1 MCPANQGPPQHLVSP
16 TEYEDKGSGVSCYL
30 AHQVSEDTDLRY
42 FAPGDPGIAVTS
54 NGEVRLSVLRDQ
66 QKPLCDSG
74 HAQGPDQPVS
84 IRHCE
89 YSKYARAANN

>member
-1 MCPANQGPPQHLVSP
+1 VCPANQGPPQHLVSP

-54 NGEVRLSVLRDQ
+54 GVELRLLVMRDQ
-66 QKPLCDSG
+66 QGPLFDSG
-74 HAQGPDQPVS
+74 HRNRSDQPVG

-89 YSKYARAANN
+89 YSKYARAASN